1 MGLAGINQSRQM
13 FVGQATDAITGIS
26 DLANAN
32 DIVIL
37 SASGKTAVSG
47 DDIAVFVKDALGN
60 VTSSGAIKNSQITDV
75 RVVPFEAKTLKA
87 YAISGLTVDSNSL
100 YTVNIT
106 ISQHGSLS
114 SEDDYVKQ
122 AFYQAGSSDTDLSII
137 QGLVANLNA
146 NFSKEVGANASS
158 NPYLSFVS
166 SGSAGSAVLTIT
178 EKEDWLVNYD
188 PNKKSRHTLDFTV
201 DISSTTYPTVGNT
214 VSQSPGK
221 GTGYQI
227 QEMEFYLLGARGD
240 TYREGGY
247 PHNIVGP
254 GLVST
259 SDGSYNVVEISYWN
273 EGRDEAKKSKQA
285 ITLAFLDDDTAGG
298 SNADVNTSVI
308 APLVTALGV
317 SLDNLTVA

>member
-1 MGLAGINQSRQM
+1 M
-13 FVGQATDAITGIS
+13 
-26 DLANAN
+26 
-32 DIVIL
+32 
-37 SASGKTAVSG
+37 SG

-166 SGSAGSAVLTIT
+166 SG
-178 EKEDWLVNYD
+178 
-188 PNKKSRHTLDFTV
+188 LDFTV